1 VRPRI
6 LVVIVNFRTPELTL
20 DCLRSLEP
28 EVRRVPD
35 TRVVVVENGSGDGSL
50 EALTRGVAER
60 GYSGWV
66 TLVPSAENLGFSG
79 GNNLGIRRG
88 GPAEFVLLL
97 NSDTIVHEGCLERCL
112 EVMKERPNAGAMSC
126 RVLNSDGTNQNVA
139 RRFPTP
145 LRTTF
150 ATTGLPWKFPSLFG
164 WADTEDS
171 GWDRLTTARD
181 VDWLGGAFLFLRSS
195 AFDGEVQLDED
206 FFFYGEDVAVCFEL
220 ARRGWARHYDPAKT
234 IVHLGGASSDPS
246 RMPSGKR
253 AELRLRARYL
263 LMRKCFGMGA
273 EGLIRSLDLG
283 FTSARLL
290 RAVASGDTRK
300 QQAAELRS
308 QLGHIARGFVR
319 A

>member
-1 VRPRI
+1 MPPV

-20 DCLRSLEP
+20 GCLESLAPEIRS
-28 EVRRVPD
+28 VAG
-35 TRVVVVENGSGDGSL
+35 TRAVVVENGSGDDSL
-50 EALTRGVAER
+50 ALLERGIAER
-60 GYSGWV
+60 GFGDWV
-66 TLVPSAENLGFSG
+66 TLVASPENLGFSG

-97 NSDTIVHEGCLERCL
+97 NSDTIVHEGCLTRCL
-112 EVMKERPNAGAMSC
+112 QVMKDHPRAGAMSC
-126 RVLNSDGTNQNVA
+126 RVLNRDGTNQNVA
-139 RRFPTP
+139 RKFPTP

-150 ATTGLPWKFPSLFG
+150 ATAGLPWKFPSLFG

-181 VDWLGGAFLFLRSS
+181 VDWLGGAFLFLRSA
-195 AFDGEVQLDED
+195 AFDGDVKLDED
-206 FFFYGEDVAVCFEL
+206 FFFYGEDVALCFEL
-220 ARRGWARHYDPAKT
+220 SRRGWARRYDPVKT

-263 LMRKCFGMGA
+263 LIRKCFGIGA

-290 RAVASGDTRK
+290 RAVVSGPERQ
-300 QQAAELRS
+300 QQAAELRA
-308 QLGHIARGFVR
+308 QLGHMLR
-319 A
+319 

>member
-1 VRPRI
+1 MSHRI
-6 LVVIVNFRTPELTL
+6 LVVIVNFRTPTLTL

-28 EVRRVPD
+28 EVKSVPG
-35 TRVVVVENGSGDGSL
+35 TRVVVVENGSGDDSAGAL
-50 EALTRGVAER
+50 ERGIAER
-60 GYSGWV
+60 GYEGWAR
-66 TLVPSAENLGFSG
+66 LVVSPENLGFSG
-79 GNNLGIRRG
+79 GNNLGIRHG

-97 NSDTIVHEGCLERCL
+97 NSDTIVHEGCLARCL
-112 EVMKERPNAGAMSC
+112 EVMKEHPRVGAMSC

-145 LRTTF
+145 LRTSF

-181 VDWLGGAFLFLRSS
+181 VDWLGGAFLFLRSA
-195 AFDGEVQLDED
+195 AFDGDVRLDED
-206 FFFYGEDVAVCFEL
+206 FFFYGEDVALCFEL
-220 ARRGWARHYDPAKT
+220 ARRGWARRYDPVKT

-246 RMPSGKR
+246 RMPTGKR

-263 LMRKCFGMGA
+263 LIRKCFGIGA

-283 FTSARLL
+283 FTSARFL
-290 RAVASGDTRK
+290 RAVASGPSRK
-300 QQAAELRS
+300 QQAAELRA
-308 QLGHIARGFVR
+308 QLGQMLR
-319 A
+319 